1 MLILLRLL
9 KLAYIV
15 LGRSLLCYTLYYI
28 AIFTR
33 YCLLLLR

>member
-1 MLILLRLL
+1 MLILLRPL

-15 LGRSLLCYTLYYI
+15 LSKDLLYYTLYYI

-33 YCLLLLR
+33 YYLLLL

>member
-15 LGRSLLCYTLYYI
+15 LSRGLLSYMLYRV

-33 YCLLLLR
+33 YYLLLLQ